1 MLFIS
6 LLGFEPRF
14 QDSESRVL
22 PLDDKLINAIAGI
35 RTQKPLRVRDFKSRA
50 FANFATIAIN
60 TSTGARTQDPRI
72 KNPLLYQLS
81 YGDKKTS

>member
-1 MLFIS
+1 MLIS

-14 QDSESRVL
+14 QDSESCVL
-22 PLDDKLINAIAGI
+22 PLDDKLINAKDGI

-60 TSTGARTQDPRI
+60 TSTGARTQDLRF
-72 KNPLLYQLS
+72 KRPLLYQLS